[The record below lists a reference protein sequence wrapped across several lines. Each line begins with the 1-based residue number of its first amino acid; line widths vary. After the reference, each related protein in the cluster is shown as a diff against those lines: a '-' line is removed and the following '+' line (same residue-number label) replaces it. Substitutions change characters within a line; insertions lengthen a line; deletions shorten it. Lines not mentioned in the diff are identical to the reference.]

1 MINQAGTACIAND
14 AARAAIFRIRGDH
27 GMVTM
32 TASWYAANKL
42 ATKLAPD
49 NGGIADNSD
58 YDEAAHRVA
67 VADIIACA
75 ERAAVEVA
83 GEEARAVFWEEFNHR
98 NNTRTGKIWE
108 TEDV

>member
-1 MINQAGTACIAND
+1 
-14 AARAAIFRIRGDH
+14 
-27 GMVTM
+27 MVAM

-58 YDEAAHRVA
+58 YNETDHRLA
-67 VADIIACA
+67 VADIIKCA
-75 ERAAVEVA
+75 ESVAVELA
-83 GEEARAVFWEEFNHR
+83 GEEARAVFWEEFNQR
-98 NNTRTGKIWE
+98 NVIRTGKIWE